1 MLSRFATL
9 GGGGDPYY
17 SYVTLLMTGTT
28 LTTDSST
35 PQKTIT
41 NSGVTLSTSSYKFAP
56 SSLNFN
62 GSSRMNAGT
71 NAGYAMGTGDFT
83 IEAWIKINNTSGEK
97 YMTAQQD
104 YGANSLTFLVIGNVI
119 KLRAY
124 ASNDIVVGTLPI
136 TAGAWT
142 YVTVTRS
149 GSTNRLFVNGVAD
162 TSATNSQNWNLTKMF
177 IGDSGNGDAYFNG
190 GIEDLRITK
199 GIARYTATFTPPT
212 APLPTY

>member
-1 MLSRFATL
+1 M

-17 SYVTLLMTGTT
+17 SYVTLLMTGSK
-28 LTTDSST
+28 LTSDNST

-41 NSGVTLSTSSYKFAP
+41 NSGVTLDTTSYKFSP
-56 SSLNFN
+56 SSLGFN
-62 GSSRMNAGT
+62 GSSRMSAGT

-83 IEAWIKINNTSGEK
+83 IEAWVKITNTSGEK
-97 YMTAQQD
+97 YITAQQD
-104 YGANSLTFLVIGNVI
+104 YAASSMVFLVIGNVI

-124 ASNDIVVGTLPI
+124 ATADIVLGTLPI

-162 TSATNSQNWNLTKMF
+162 TSATNSQNWSNTKMF

-190 GIEDLRITK
+190 GIQDLRITK

-212 APLPTY
+212 APLPTS